1 LTLRQSPSILTYVDT
16 TVEPR
21 SPTAPVL
28 RRLIDGINRVL
39 VGKEEVVL
47 RTVVTLVARGH
58 LLIEDVPGI
67 GKTLLGLAL
76 AKSIDAKFRRIQ
88 FTNDLL
94 PSDIVGVTL
103 FNQRDQRFEFKPGPI
118 FSNVL
123 LADEI
128 NRSTPKTQSALLE
141 AMNERQVS
149 IEGHTHILEE
159 PYFVI
164 ATENPVEYHGTFPLP
179 EAQLDRFLMRVQ
191 IGYPEPADEISVLK
205 GGEMDSRL
213 ASLEHA
219 LTTEEIVSIQRRVET
234 VHAADDLIEYIVA
247 LASET
252 RAEKRVRL
260 GLSPRG
266 SQALLRAARAY
277 ALVQGRDYCVPDDVK
292 RIAAPVMAHRIVL
305 ESGEY
310 GLARVQEAERL
321 VGEILKRVPPPS

>member
-1 LTLRQSPSILTYVDT
+1 VDT
-16 TVEPR
+16 TVEPL

>member
-1 LTLRQSPSILTYVDT
+1 
-16 TVEPR
+16 
-21 SPTAPVL
+21 VL